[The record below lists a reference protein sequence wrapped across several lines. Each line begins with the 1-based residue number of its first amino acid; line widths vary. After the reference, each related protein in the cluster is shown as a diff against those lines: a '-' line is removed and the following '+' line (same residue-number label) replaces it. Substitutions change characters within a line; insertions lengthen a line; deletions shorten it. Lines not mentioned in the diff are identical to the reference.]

1 VDELVAWLLKQ
12 IDDDELA
19 WEMVAAR
26 DVAVLLHGEP
36 LAPRMLADVA
46 AKRAILDWCSERER
60 IYVGTV
66 ATDVPRPE
74 DFVDGQ
80 LKRPADAVV
89 IRLLAEAYAGRP
101 GWREEW
107 AT

>member
-1 VDELVAWLLKQ
+1 VDDLVMFVRACL
-12 IDDDELA
+12 DEDERA

-26 DVAVLLHGEP
+26 GVVQLLHGEP

-46 AKRAILDWCSERER
+46 AKRAILDLHKNIDGLCDRCYMDTAPCET
-60 IYVGTV
+60 VG
-66 ATDVPRPE
+66 
-74 DFVDGQ
+74 
-80 LKRPADAVV
+80 
-89 IRLLAEAYAGRP
+89 LLAQPYAGRP